1 VSSKA
6 LQLAYLNA
14 ICPGW
19 EPEYRFH
26 PKRKFKLDY
35 GNPKR
40 KLAVEIEGGVW
51 TGGRHIHPSGFLKD
65 VEKYNILAS
74 MGWLLFRCTPSD
86 FFNIGEYLSE
96 VI

>member
-1 VSSKA
+1 MSSKA

-19 EPEYRFH
+19 EAEYRFH
-26 PKRKFKLDY
+26 PTRKWRLDY

-40 KLAVEIEGGVW
+40 KLAVEIEGGAW
-51 TGGRHIHPSGFLKD
+51 SGGRHTRGAGFIRD
-65 VEKYNILAS
+65 IEKYNTLAS

-86 FFNIGEYLSE
+86 FFNVSKYISE
-96 VI
+96 CV

>member
-1 VSSKA
+1 MSNKA

-14 ICPGW
+14 IYPGW

-26 PKRKFKLDY
+26 KTRKWRLDY

-40 KLAVEIEGGVW
+40 KLAVEIEGGIW
-51 TGGRHIHPSGFLKD
+51 IKGRHTTGSGFKKD
-65 VEKYNILAS
+65 IEKYNTLAS